1 MDSPELP
8 EHYATSLGRRVH
20 VRRRMAFLRAVFT
33 EPFLPL
39 PADLLALPLDQLEA
53 RRRAGLLQLIL
64 YSIVAGLCL
73 LVIPVALITTPDI
86 VFFSTLLSELVL
98 TCLCLVVSI
107 YWGATAAGI
116 FFVFGSLILG
126 LSYTLFNPQGLDV
139 RSLLLYALLGV
150 VALIAGLV
158 LPTWVIWVAAV
169 VLIGT
174 TISGV
179 LFTPVSSEIGHFS
192 SDPLTFRLGALVLL
206 VANQAL
212 AAVLG
217 WMYARTARANIAGA
231 RRAIERERELA
242 ALKDQFL
249 IAANHE
255 LRTPIMTWYNNIEIL
270 NLLGDRATVEQR
282 ERLLTRALTSGK
294 AVLRLLATVLDTGA
308 LQSGPPQI
316 NAQPVAL
323 EPLVRSVVE
332 TFDPRLVG
340 EPGLEEIASQS
351 RNITIEVPDD
361 LWVLADEDRL
371 RQVLINLL
379 TNALKYSDVTTP
391 IVIAA
396 RALSSKGRAR
406 KSAASNG
413 ANASSKVAPT
423 LPTVEVSVRD
433 YGLGV
438 PARDASKLF
447 QRFVRLERDIAG
459 TVRGTGVG
467 LYLCR
472 VLVEAMGGRIWVDSS
487 GIPGKGSTFRFTLPG
502 APKQVEQAA
511 PTLPL
516 ATS

>member
-1 MDSPELP
+1 LDTPELP
-8 EHYATSLGRRVH
+8 EQPVASLGRRVH
-20 VRRRMAFLRAVFT
+20 VRRRMAFLRTVFT
-33 EPFLPL
+33 EPFLPF
-39 PADLLALPLDQLEA
+39 PADLLTLPLDQLEA

-73 LVIPVALITTPDI
+73 LVIPTALITGTDF
-86 VFFSTLLSELVL
+86 VFLSTLISELVL
-98 TCLCLVVSI
+98 TCLCLVVSVF
-107 YWGATAAGI
+107 WGATAAGI

-126 LSYTLFNPQGLDV
+126 LSFTLFNPQGLDI
-139 RSLLLYALLGV
+139 RSLLLYALLAV

-158 LPTWVIWVAAV
+158 LPMWVIWVAAV
-169 VLIGT
+169 VLVGA

-179 LFTPVSSEIGHFS
+179 LLTPVSSDISHFS
-192 SDPLTFRLGALVLL
+192 GDPLALRLGALVLL

-282 ERLLTRALTSGK
+282 DRLLTRALTAGK
-294 AVLRLLATVLDTGA
+294 AVLRLLATVLDTSA
-308 LQSGPPQI
+308 LEIGPPQI
-316 NAQPVAL
+316 NAQPV
-323 EPLVRSVVE
+323 PLARAVRSVVE
-332 TFDPRLVG
+332 SFDPRLVG
-340 EPGLEEIASQS
+340 EPGLEDIASQS
-351 RNITIEVPDD
+351 RNISIDIPDD
-361 LWVLADEDRL
+361 FWVLADEDRL

-379 TNALKYSDVTTP
+379 TNALKYSDASTP
-391 IVIAA
+391 IKITA
-396 RALSSKGRAR
+396 RALSARGRAR
-406 KSAASNG
+406 KPAATTTRSASL
-413 ANASSKVAPT
+413 SSEPI
-423 LPTVEVSVRD
+423 PTVEVSVRD

-438 PARDASKLF
+438 PSRDASKLF

-459 TVRGTGVG
+459 PVRGTGVG

-472 VLVEAMGGRIWVDSS
+472 VLVEAMGGRIWVDST
-487 GIPGKGSTFRFTLPG
+487 GKPGEGSTFRFTLPG
-502 APKQVEQAA
+502 APKQAEQAA
-511 PTLPL
+511 STSPL
-516 ATS
+516 ATT